1 MNEKAPRAVLVV
13 SVDHIFYQ
21 CSKAVVRSKLWDP
34 SRHVNRQSLPS
45 NGTILAQLTD
55 GKLGGEAHDRAAPAR
70 LKATLY

>member
-1 MNEKAPRAVLVV
+1 
-13 SVDHIFYQ
+13 
-21 CSKAVVRSKLWDP
+21 VRSNLWDP

-45 NGTILAQLTD
+45 NGTILAELTD